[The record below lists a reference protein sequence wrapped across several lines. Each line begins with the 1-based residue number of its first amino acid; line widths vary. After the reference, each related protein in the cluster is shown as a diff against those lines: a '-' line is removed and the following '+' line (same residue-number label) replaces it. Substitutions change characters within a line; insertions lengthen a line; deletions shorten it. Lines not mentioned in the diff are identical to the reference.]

1 MSSGKADT
9 QWEHETDVVCV
20 GSGAGGMSAAL
31 TASIEGLQALIVEK
45 APVVGGS
52 TAVSGGA
59 VWIPN
64 NPQAHAVGQPDSIE
78 KAKLYLDRIVGN
90 WASDEMK
97 LAFLRAGPAMIE
109 YFDRHTDVK
118 LVARTYSPD
127 YYPDVEGAS
136 LGGRSMDPA
145 PFDGRELGNS
155 LRILRSPLKEFVVLG
170 GMMVNMTDV
179 YHLLNV
185 TKSFASWRHGMKLV
199 MRYALDRLRYP
210 RGTRLLLGNA
220 LAGRLFKSVLDR
232 KIPVWVSTPAQRL
245 VVEDGRVA
253 GILVRKDG
261 RELAIRAR
269 QGVVLATGGFP
280 SDPKLREEFLP
291 QPTGLWSMAP
301 EGNTGDGL
309 RLGQAVGAQA
319 RRDNASNVFFAP
331 ISILKKPDGTVIKF
345 PHLVWDRA
353 KPGLMAVNGA
363 ARRFVNESTSYHEF
377 GLAMYESHKSVP
389 TIPAFL
395 ICDSAF
401 LRKWGLGL
409 ALPGGRPFRWLVKAG
424 YLVQGATIDDLAR
437 QLSLDPAAL
446 ASTLARFNALAE
458 KGEDTDFG
466 KGGNAY
472 NRYLGDPAIT
482 EGNPCLGPITKAP
495 FYAVRVYPGDIGTAG
510 GMVADRHA
518 RALDARGQPIPGLYA
533 CGNDMNSVMG
543 GTYPGPG
550 ITLGPALT
558 FGYLAG
564 RHLAGQASGQRDETH
579 SLERVGA

>member
-1 MSSGKADT
+1 
-9 QWEHETDVVCV
+9 
-20 GSGAGGMSAAL
+20 MSAAL
-31 TASIEGLQALIVEK
+31 TASIEGLQTLIVEK
-45 APVVGGS
+45 TSVVGGS

-64 NPQAHAVGQPDSIE
+64 NSQSSGLGHEDSIQ

-90 WASDEMK
+90 WTSDEMK
-97 LAFLRAGPAMIE
+97 LAFLEAGPAMLE
-109 YFDRHTDVK
+109 YLGRHTQLK
-118 LVARTYSPD
+118 LIARAYSPD

-136 LGGRSMDPA
+136 TGGRSMDPA
-145 PFDGRELGNS
+145 AFDGRTLGAS
-155 LRILRSPLKEFVVLG
+155 FHLLRDPLKEFVVLG

-179 YHLLNV
+179 YHLLGV

-199 MRYALDRLRYP
+199 MRYAADRLRYP

-220 LAGRLFKSVLDR
+220 LAGQLFKSVLDR
-232 KIPVWVSTPAQRL
+232 NIPVWVSTPARRL
-245 VVEDGRVA
+245 IVTDGRVK
-253 GILVRKDG
+253 GVVVQKGG
-261 RELAIRAR
+261 RDFAIRAR
-269 QGVVLATGGFP
+269 RGVVLATGGFP

-291 QPTGLWSMAP
+291 HPTGPWSMAP

-309 RLGQAVGAQA
+309 RLAQAAGAQA
-319 RRDNASNVFFAP
+319 RRENASNAFFAP
-331 ISILKKPDGTVIKF
+331 VSILKKPDGQTVKY

-377 GLAMYESHKSVP
+377 GLAMYESHKTVP
-389 TIPAFL
+389 SIPAFL
-395 ICDSAF
+395 VCDSAF

-409 ALPGGRPFRWLVKAG
+409 ALPGGRPFQWLVKAG
-424 YLVQGATIDDLAR
+424 YLVEAATMEELAQR
-437 QLSLDPAAL
+437 LGLDPAAL
-446 ASTLARFNALAE
+446 TSTAARFNALAE
-458 KGEDTDFG
+458 AGEDTDFG

-472 NRYLGDPAIT
+472 NRYLGDPTIS

-510 GMVADRHA
+510 GMVTDRHA
-518 RALDARGQPIPGLYA
+518 RVLDGNGRVIPGLYA

-564 RHLAGQASGQRDETH
+564 RHLAEKTTDQAELS
-579 SLERVGA
+579 AA